1 MPNIYDHSTSCTLS
15 EARDHQPEVF
25 PKAAAVEQPV
35 HCRVVRQPADRVLI
49 MPLNNENNRMRDY
62 RHQLFGCNDNPVQS
76 HIYHS
81 CLIVAYPNLHFV
93 ESKQEYSL
101 RA

>member
-1 MPNIYDHSTSCTLS
+1 MTIQPHVPCLRRGITSLRSFRKPPLS
-15 EARDHQPEVF
+15 
-25 PKAAAVEQPV
+25 KQPV

-62 RHQLFGCNDNPVQS
+62 QHQLFGCNDNPVQS